1 MIDLKEERLSMKRKV
16 ERISTTIIE
25 ILKTIPGVDSILLNE
40 SAETDI
46 VNPYFFLSIDVYYK
60 GSFPDVKKR
69 WKLFDEAGAFESS
82 HLNVKDRFFMEDV
95 SVRIEYKDKDR
106 IDTIVN
112 DNEGNLWAFH
122 DNGTYMFYRLKTG
135 IIMYQNS
142 DWIDSIRLRIESLSE
157 SFWGALRES
166 SMRSM
171 EHYLI
176 DLSSAAMNLDNLF
189 YIVSLSGYLKY
200 LCSFLFVINRQF
212 EPSRRRLA
220 DQILSLEILPENFAG
235 RFDSLIREDTEF
247 PPSRKREVA
256 KLLTKS
262 LIYLY

>member
-1 MIDLKEERLSMKRKV
+1 MKRKV
-16 ERISTTIIE
+16 ERISTTLVD

-46 VNPYFFLSIDVYYK
+46 VNPYFFLSLDVYCQ
-60 GSFPDVKKR
+60 GSFPDVNER
-69 WKLFDEAGAFESS
+69 RKLFTEAGAFESS
-82 HLNVKDRFFMEDV
+82 HVNVKDRFFLEDIP
-95 SVRIEYKDKDR
+95 VRIEYKEKDR
-106 IDTIVN
+106 INTIVN

-122 DNGTYMFYRLKTG
+122 DNGTYMFYRIQTG
-135 IIMYQNS
+135 RVMYQNS
-142 DWIDSIRLRIESLSE
+142 DWIETVRKKIITLPE

-171 EHYLI
+171 EHYLV
-176 DLSSAAMNLDNLF
+176 DLSSASLNSDNLF

-200 LCSFLFVINRQF
+200 LCSFLFVINRKF

-220 DQILSLEILPENFAG
+220 DQIMELDILPENFAG

-247 PPSRKREVA
+247 PPERKREVA

>member
-1 MIDLKEERLSMKRKV
+1 MRRKV
-16 ERISTTIIE
+16 ERISMALVEII
-25 ILKTIPGVDSILLNE
+25 KTIPEVDSILLNE

-46 VNPYFFLSIDVYYK
+46 VNPYFFLSLDVYCR
-60 GSFPDVKKR
+60 GSFPGVNKR
-69 WKLFDEAGAFESS
+69 RTLFENAGAFESS
-82 HLNVKDRFFMEDV
+82 HVNVKDRFFMEDIP
-95 SVRIEYKDKDR
+95 VRIEYKKKDR
-106 IDTIVN
+106 IDTIIN

-122 DNGTYMFYRLKTG
+122 DNGTYMFYRLQNG
-135 IIMYQNS
+135 LIMYQQS
-142 DWIDSIRLRIESLSE
+142 DWIDTVRKKISYLPET
-157 SFWGALRES
+157 FWAALRES

-171 EHYLI
+171 EHYLV
-176 DLSSAAMNLDNLF
+176 DLSSAALNSDNLF

-200 LCSFLFVINRQF
+200 LCSFMFIINRKF

-220 DQILSLEILPENFAG
+220 DQIMKLDIIPENFAG

-262 LIYLY
+262 LIYLF

>member
-1 MIDLKEERLSMKRKV
+1 MKRKV
-16 ERISTTIIE
+16 ERISTAIVE
-25 ILKTIPGVDSILLNE
+25 ILKTISSVDSILLNE

-46 VNPYFFLSIDVYYK
+46 VNPYFFLSLDVYCT
-60 GSFPDVKKR
+60 GSFPAVNER
-69 WKLFDEAGAFESS
+69 RQLFIDAGAFESS
-82 HLNVKDRFFMEDV
+82 HVNVKDRFFMEDLPI
-95 SVRIEYKDKDR
+95 RIEYKEKNR

-122 DNGTYMFYRLKTG
+122 DNGTYMFYRLQTG
-135 IIMYQNS
+135 RIMYQSS
-142 DWIDSIRLRIESLSE
+142 DWIDTVRNKICKLSE

-171 EHYLI
+171 EHYLV
-176 DLSSAAMNLDNLF
+176 DLSSAALNSDKLF
-189 YIVSLSGYLKY
+189 YIVSLSGYLKF
-200 LCSFLFVINRQF
+200 LCSFLFVINRKF

-220 DQILSLEILPENFAG
+220 DQIMKLEILPENFAG

-256 KLLTKS
+256 KLLTRS
-262 LIYLY
+262 LIHLY

>member
-1 MIDLKEERLSMKRKV
+1 MKRKV
-16 ERISTTIIE
+16 ERISATIVE

-46 VNPYFFLSIDVYYK
+46 VNSYFFLSMDVYCK
-60 GSFPDVKKR
+60 GSFPDVKER
-69 WKLFDEAGAFESS
+69 QKLFNEAGAFESS
-82 HLNVKDRFFMEDV
+82 HVNVKDRFFIEDLP
-95 SVRIEYKDKDR
+95 VRIEYKEKGR

-122 DNGTYMFYRLKTG
+122 DNGTYMFYRLQTG
-135 IIMYQNS
+135 RVMYKSS
-142 DWIDSIRLRIESLSE
+142 DWIDTVRKKILDLPE
-157 SFWGALRES
+157 SFWGVLRES

-171 EHYLI
+171 EHYLV
-176 DLSSAAMNLDNLF
+176 DLSSAALNSDNLF

-200 LCSFLFVINRQF
+200 LCSFLFVINRKF

-220 DQILSLEILPENFAG
+220 DQVLELEILPENFLG
-235 RFDSLIREDTEF
+235 RFDSLIREDPEF

>member
-1 MIDLKEERLSMKRKV
+1 MKRKV
-16 ERISTTIIE
+16 ERISTTIVE

-46 VNPYFFLSIDVYYK
+46 VNPYFFLSLDVYCK
-60 GSFPDVKKR
+60 GTFPDVNER
-69 WKLFDEAGAFESS
+69 RKLFEDAGAFESS
-82 HLNVKDRFFMEDV
+82 HVSVKDRFFLEDLP
-95 SVRIEYKDKDR
+95 VRIEYKEIDR
-106 IDTIVN
+106 IDAIVN
-112 DNEGNLWAFH
+112 DNEGNMWAFH
-122 DNGTYMFYRLKTG
+122 DNGTYMFYRLQSG
-135 IIMYQNS
+135 RIMFQKS
-142 DWIDSIRLRIESLSE
+142 DWIDTVRIKIANIPE

-171 EHYLI
+171 EHYLV
-176 DLSSAAMNLDNLF
+176 DLSSAALNSDNLF
-189 YIVSLSGYLKY
+189 YIVSLSGYLKF
-200 LCSFLFVINRQF
+200 LCSFLFVINRKF

-220 DQILSLEILPENFAG
+220 DQIMELDILPENFAG

-247 PPSRKREVA
+247 PPERKREVA

>member
-1 MIDLKEERLSMKRKV
+1 MIVSVQELFGMKRKI
-16 ERISTTIIE
+16 ERISTAIID
-25 ILKTIPGVDSILLNE
+25 ILKTISEVDSILLNE

-46 VNPYFFLSIDVYYK
+46 VNPYFFLSLDVYCE
-60 GSFPDVKKR
+60 GSFPPIKER
-69 WKLFDEAGAFESS
+69 RKLFEDAGAFESS
-82 HLNVKDRFFMEDV
+82 HVNVKDRFFLEDIP
-95 SVRIEYKDKDR
+95 VRIEYKEKNR
-106 IDTIVN
+106 IDIIVD

-122 DNGTYMFYRLKTG
+122 DNGTYMFYRLQEG
-135 IIMYQNS
+135 RVMYKRS
-142 DWIDSIRLRIESLSE
+142 EWIDEIRTKISNLSE

-171 EHYLI
+171 EHYLV
-176 DLSSAAMNLDNLF
+176 DLSSAALNSDNLF

-220 DQILSLEILPENFAG
+220 DQIMDLEILPENFLG
-235 RFDSLIREDTEF
+235 RFDSLIREDSEF
-247 PPSRKREVA
+247 PPERKREVA